1 MNTDRRAILS
11 LIAMGRITPAQAE
24 RLLVVWNDRSDS
36 AWALVAVVTA
46 ALCAQDFSHG
56 FVPEILHGVRSLMP
70 GFVTLAQQTS
80 SILTQLLGGI
90 L

>member
-11 LIAMGRITPAQAE
+11 LIALGRITPAQAE
-24 RLLVVWNDRSDS
+24 RLLVVWNDRSD
-36 AWALVAVVTA
+36 AVWALVAILTA
-46 ALCAQDFSHG
+46 ALFAQDFSHG
-56 FVPEILHGVRSLMP
+56 FVPEIFHGLRSLMP
-70 GFVTLAQQTS
+70 WFVTLAQQTS

>member
-24 RLLVVWNDRSDS
+24 RLLVVWNDRSD
-36 AWALVAVVTA
+36 AVWALAAVVTA
-46 ALCAQDFSHG
+46 ALFAQDFSHG
-56 FVPEILHGVRSLMP
+56 FVPEILHGLRSLMP
-70 GFVTLAQQTS
+70 GFVSLAQQTS